1 VICKSLDSLAQMARR
16 STSEISLR
24 SVCPIAAALD
34 AVGDRWTLLI
44 LRDLL
49 LGKTKYNEFLG
60 ADEGIPTNILAD
72 RLLRMQRQGLIEK
85 SAYQDNPPRYAYSMT
100 KKGRDLRFVIGALA
114 MWSKE
119 YVPSVRINETLRRI
133 VMTGR

>member
-1 VICKSLDSLAQMARR
+1 MARR

-24 SVCPIAAALD
+24 SACPIAAALD
-34 AVGDRWTLLI
+34 VVGDRWTLLI

-49 LGKTKYNEFLG
+49 LGKTKYSEFLG

-72 RLLRMQRQGLIEK
+72 RLLRMQKLGLIERT
-85 SAYQDNPPRYAYSMT
+85 AYQDNPPRYAYALT
-100 KKGRDLRFVIGALA
+100 KKGRDLRFAIGALA

-119 YVPSVRINETLRRI
+119 YVPSVKLNETLRQM
-133 VMTGR
+133 VMAGR